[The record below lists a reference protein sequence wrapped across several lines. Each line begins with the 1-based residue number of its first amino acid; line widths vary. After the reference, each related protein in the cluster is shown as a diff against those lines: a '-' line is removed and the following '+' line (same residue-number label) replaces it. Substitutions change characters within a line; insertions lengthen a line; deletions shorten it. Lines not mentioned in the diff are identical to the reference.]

1 MPSGENIVQ
10 NVSRTEKKCLSKQN
24 IWTSKVA
31 VQEMFEHLQTLWHTL
46 WLTNDLA
53 IDNPFWL
60 WNWSNFTTKRFS
72 LEKGPDAGNVYQSWR
87 SWKTKIFLILCII
100 TPRGLRP
107 DMFGCNPD
115 IQTLQLRKIT
125 SNSFHRGSFWR
136 NSLFRK
142 GGIVPEIKWEAR
154 GCKLMEIGVAG
165 MRARTWSE
173 NLAEAE
179 HGSRDWEA
187 LTPVLE
193 N

>member
-1 MPSGENIVQ
+1 MLLAYWHKCPLEKISSKMYQGLKR
-10 NVSRTEKKCLSKQN
+10 NVWIN

-31 VQEMFEHLQTLWHTL
+31 LQEMFEHLQTLWHTL

-72 LEKGPDAGNVYQSWR
+72 LEKGPDAGNVYQSWQ

-125 SNSFHRGSFWR
+125 SNSFHRGSFGR

-142 GGIVPEIKWEAR
+142 IGIVPEKSNE
-154 GCKLMEIGVAG
+154 KLAGV
-165 MRARTWSE
+165 
-173 NLAEAE
+173 N
-179 HGSRDWEA
+179 
-187 LTPVLE
+187 
-193 N
+193 